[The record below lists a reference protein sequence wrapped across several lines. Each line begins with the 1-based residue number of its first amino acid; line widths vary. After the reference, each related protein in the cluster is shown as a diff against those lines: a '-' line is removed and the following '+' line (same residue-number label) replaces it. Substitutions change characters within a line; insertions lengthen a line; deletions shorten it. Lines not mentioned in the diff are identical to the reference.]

1 MKCKVNIKSEYFC
14 QCCWSAVDW
23 NTSYNRA
30 NRKKC
35 TSVFSTCVF
44 VCVCHCFDMWFSE
57 GHLHVLCMLCN
68 GRWITSRLLFKG
80 SVMVVC
86 WGQITYY
93 ISVRHKFCSTAWSPD
108 VLVKAEHCFGSRPII
123 ILVSL
128 VQLCLHWSC
137 GMFFSEQ
144 GQVQLPPLEPIST
157 EVRGH
162 GYNSSAKGR
171 ISYSETAATSIWSIL
186 HRSIFER
193 LLKT

>member
-1 MKCKVNIKSEYFC
+1 M
-14 QCCWSAVDW
+14 
-23 NTSYNRA
+23 SYACYATVGELLPDYCLKEASWWFAEDRSLI
-30 NRKKC
+30 
-35 TSVFSTCVF
+35 TSVCVTNF
-44 VCVCHCFDMWFSE
+44 VH
-57 GHLHVLCMLCN
+57 
-68 GRWITSRLLFKG
+68 
-80 SVMVVC
+80 
-86 WGQITYY
+86 
-93 ISVRHKFCSTAWSPD
+93 TAWSPD